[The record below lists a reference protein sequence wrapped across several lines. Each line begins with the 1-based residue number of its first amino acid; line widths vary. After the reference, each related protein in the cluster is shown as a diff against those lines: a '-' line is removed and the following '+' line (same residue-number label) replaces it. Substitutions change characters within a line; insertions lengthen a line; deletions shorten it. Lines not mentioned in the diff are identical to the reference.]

1 MSKLRPILLEKNRP
15 KAEQHFKA
23 RSRSQYLGNGT
34 LLCQVLGDL
43 KLVVIGDDIGFSP
56 HMIFEGY
63 WEYWLTRHFAEVIR
77 PGDTVLDIGANLGY
91 YTLLAADLVGSAGQ
105 VVAIEPNPEVFRR
118 LSASISVNGF
128 APLTSARNVALASAG
143 ETGTRR
149 FFVPHGEPKNGR
161 FVDSHEDEA
170 VLAAHGALTDVM
182 VGSLNPDDFQRVDF
196 IKIDV
201 EGAELAVLDHL
212 RPILEKFRPKV
223 VCEVNF
229 ARGYGW
235 DDVAAA
241 FGTEA
246 LMALD
251 FHSRLKPFT
260 RAMSQTEQWGEDW
273 LVCVDFASIARGGDG
288 KGMRIPPTTKLPK
301 AAGKDRLS
309 AGVIGQ

>member
-1 MSKLRPILLEKNRP
+1 MSKLRPILLGKNRP

-34 LLCQVLGDL
+34 LLCQVLGEL
-43 KLVVIGDDIGFSP
+43 KLFVIGDDNGFSP

-63 WEYWLTRHFAEVIR
+63 WEYWLTRHFAEAIQ

-91 YTLLAADLVGSAGQ
+91 YTLLAADLVGSAGH

-118 LSASISVNGF
+118 LSASIAVNGF
-128 APLTSARNVALASAG
+128 APRSSARNVALASAG

-161 FVDSHEDEA
+161 FVYGHEDEA
-170 VLAAHGALTDVM
+170 VLAAHGVLTDVIL
-182 VGSLNPDDFQRVDF
+182 GSLNPNDFKRVDF

-251 FHSRLKPFT
+251 FHNTMRPLT
-260 RAMSQTEQWGEDW
+260 REMAETQQLGEDW
-273 LVCVDFASIARGGDG
+273 LVCVDHAEVATAKTSPDGPDAVRGV
-288 KGMRIPPTTKLPK
+288 
-301 AAGKDRLS
+301 AE
-309 AGVIGQ
+309 

>member
-1 MSKLRPILLEKNRP
+1 MTSLRRILLDNPRP
-15 KAEQHFKA
+15 AAEAYFMA
-23 RSRSQYLGNGT
+23 NTRSQYLGNGT
-34 LLCQVLGDL
+34 LLCQVLGEL
-43 KLVVIGDDIGFSP
+43 KLFVIGDDIGFSP

-63 WEYWLTRHFAEVIR
+63 WEYWLTRHFAEVIQ

-91 YTLLAADLVGSAGQ
+91 YTLLAANLVGSAGQ

-118 LSASISVNGF
+118 LSASIAVNGF
-128 APLTSARNVALASAG
+128 APRTSARNVALASAG
-143 ETGTRR
+143 EAGTRR

-161 FVDSHEDEA
+161 FVDPHEDEA

-182 VGSLNPDDFQRVDF
+182 LGSLNPDDFRRVDF

-235 DDVAAA
+235 DDVTAA

-246 LMALD
+246 LLALD
-251 FHSRLKPFT
+251 FNCQLKPFT
-260 RAMSQTEQWGEDW
+260 REMSQTEQWGEDW
-273 LVCVDFASIARGGDG
+273 LVFVDL
-288 KGMRIPPTTKLPK
+288 TKVL
-301 AAGKDRLS
+301 GTEQ
-309 AGVIGQ
+309 I

>member
-1 MSKLRPILLEKNRP
+1 MTSLRRILLEHPRP
-15 KAEQHFKA
+15 AAEAYFIA
-23 RSRSQYLGNGT
+23 NTRSQYLGGGT
-34 LLCQVLGDL
+34 LLCQVLGEL
-43 KLVVIGDDIGFSP
+43 KLFVIGDDIGFSP

-63 WEYWLTRHFAEVIR
+63 WEYWLTRHFAKVIR

-105 VVAIEPNPEVFRR
+105 VVTIEPNPEVFRR
-118 LSASISVNGF
+118 LSASIAVNGF
-128 APLTSARNVALASAG
+128 APRTSARNVALASAG

-149 FFVPHGEPKNGR
+149 FFVPHGEPKNSR
-161 FVDSHEDEA
+161 FVDPHEDEA

-182 VGSLNPDDFQRVDF
+182 LGSLNPDDFQRVDF

-212 RPILEKFRPKV
+212 RPMLEKFRPKV

-251 FHSRLKPFT
+251 FHSTMRPLT
-260 RAMSQTEQWGEDW
+260 REMAETQQLGEDW
-273 LVCVDFASIARGGDG
+273 LVCVDFAGIPRGCAG
-288 KGMRIPPTTKLPK
+288 KGKRIPPAPEVRE